1 MNSARAPGGEGRSGR
16 GDQYNVDS
24 SAVVVNHQHLLLEN
38 LDLVERLV
46 RFIARRHHLSFTDTE
61 EFASIVRLK
70 LVENDFA
77 ILRKF
82 ERRSTLST
90 YLTVVIERLCQ
101 DFSIARWGKWRPS
114 AAARRLGEVAML
126 LERLIVRDGAT
137 FDEAVGTL
145 QTNHGVSETR
155 QQLHELFLT
164 LPARSGRW
172 TGHEPPSCGT
182 ADAFT
187 DHSHE
192 DRTEVERVSMALSES
207 IAALSAEDQRILKL
221 RFEENLTVA
230 QIAAVLDADI
240 RALYRRLQLV
250 IRGLRA
256 SLEARGVSHAD
267 IPRLVGHPT
276 LLLRSVLAET
286 RLQ

>member
-1 MNSARAPGGEGRSGR
+1 MS
-16 GDQYNVDS
+16 Q
-24 SAVVVNHQHLLLEN
+24 QQLLVEN

-46 RFIARRHHLSFTDTE
+46 RFVARRHHLSFSDAE
-61 EFASIVRLK
+61 EFASVVRLR

-82 ERRSTLST
+82 EGRSLLST

-114 AAARRLGEVAML
+114 AAARRGGEVAVL

-155 QQLHELFLT
+155 QQLHEILLT
-164 LPARSGRW
+164 LPTRSARW
-172 TGHEPPSCGT
+172 NVHDPAPPPNV
-182 ADAFT
+182 DAFT
-187 DHSHE
+187 DQSHE
-192 DRTEVERVSMALSES
+192 DGSEVERVSRALSHA
-207 IAALSAEDQRILKL
+207 IAALSSEDQRILRL
-221 RFEENLTVA
+221 RFEESLTVVE
-230 QIAAVLDADI
+230 IAAVLDVET
-240 RALYRRLQLV
+240 RALYRRLQSV
-250 IRGLRA
+250 IRALRA
-256 SLEARGVSHAD
+256 SLEAQGVGHAD

-286 RLQ
+286 PQSFPATTPLDVSRRPARHIQPRSR